1 MRLYTFISL
10 VSFLATALLCGQ
22 DPVAQ
27 KAPLP
32 SGKVP
37 VEGAIKVPLG
47 IKESKP
53 AVPSVEKLI
62 EKSREASVE
71 ADQAWLILEHAGNGG
86 VSVIDLGADGSCYL
100 MERGFGSKE
109 TSSWIVRGGN
119 AIPKEIRDNLMAL
132 ASRKSVLFGV
142 GNRRLLSRIDSGNL
156 RVGVAANNGSSV
168 HASRPAS
175 FGQYPGDFREGVLG
189 ILAEAR
195 KLPVTKS
202 ARGIV
207 RAEFIDPRQ
216 ARRLTILDGKRLLA
230 VRDPGREASDL
241 PAAVAA
247 ARMPGRMVVVD
258 SEEDWKRI
266 LSYLSGGTGQIRR
279 EHCLISVGVHT
290 YRLFVEALA
299 E

>member
-1 MRLYTFISL
+1 MRLYTIIPL

-37 VEGAIKVPLG
+37 VKGAIKVPLG

-100 MERGFGSKE
+100 MERGSGSKE

-156 RVGVAANNGSSV
+156 KVGVAANNGSSV

-266 LSYLSGGTGQIRR
+266 LSYLSGGTGQVRG